1 MFHHSYKIDANFYK
15 FFSIE
20 RQKMQRYG
28 QLSAKPPAKP
38 PPEQNCDF
46 IMIMLLAWSQIQS
59 GGMLLSEGILRTGEE
74 LLHMLLH
81 MSQESKRSLWQKY
94 ADRHANF
101 ISRQVLML
109 KKFRFCAFLWAKLLG
124 KQSWQPCRMKVP
136 PHVLRHLMTKC
147 IPRIRIAP
155 IIMLKEPVQLAWQLT
170 GSFFYDPSGYIHNGR
185 SVWSRYHHPITA
197 ITSHSTQPLVALMHS
212 DGKVW
217 IGKVGD
223 RDNLF
228 RLIHSPTKEDE
239 KATAIAFHPSAS
251 IIAVAVEARIMV
263 YKISPSLKPEL
274 HFTVSF
280 YESGYFCPKPKYSAD
295 KLGWNP
301 TGTFLTAISSG
312 KLSMSYSLKS
322 DTYEVIGGFNGWTK
336 YANLRSFD
344 QQDMSPSCSCFSG
357 DKLVTG
363 YTDGTLMVRTTEKTP
378 DTRVTLACL
387 KISDKVLP
395 GQIGSIVAH
404 PHNHSVFAI
413 EVKAEWSHSSV
424 LIVLVNHD
432 GSVTITATI
441 PDAKSPHFHEDWLLV
456 SSRNKILFHH
466 MNSCNIPCLVT
477 EFHLQPNGT
486 MRVDFDAFC
495 VKPAPNGKVML
506 YYAHDGKSSLCT
518 AEIALS

>member
-1 MFHHSYKIDANFYK
+1 
-15 FFSIE
+15 
-20 RQKMQRYG
+20 MQRYS
-28 QLSAKPPAKP
+28 QQPAKP
-38 PPEQNCDF
+38 LPPPLQNCKF
-46 IMIMLLAWSQIQS
+46 LEMMVLAQIISGNMPFLRKNLLY
-59 GGMLLSEGILRTGEE
+59 MSEK
-74 LLHMLLH
+74 
-81 MSQESKRSLWQKY
+81 SKSTVLQTY
-94 ADRHANF
+94 ADANLTPGQ
-101 ISRQVLML
+101 ILIL
-109 KKFRFCAFLWAKLLG
+109 KNLRFHAFLWAKLLG
-124 KQSWQPCRMKVP
+124 KQSWQYSQKMVP

-239 KATAIAFHPSAS
+239 KATATAIAFHPVEPL
-251 IIAVAVEARIMV
+251 IAVAVEARIMV

-495 VKPAPNGKVML
+495 VKTDPNGKVML